1 MNKKPSH
8 FLVFKIAGILGLVIF
23 IIGIIKLLT
32 GFDDFES
39 NDFLI
44 GMFMMP
50 IGLFIG
56 FTGLMIGFR
65 PEISKLSIK
74 TAKYLQEE
82 NKDELKQITSTSA
95 EIVSEALTTTV
106 QTIKEGLKETMFCK
120 HCGKEIDADSKF
132 CKHCG
137 KNI

>member
-120 HCGKEIDADSKF
+120 HCGKEIDSDSKF

>member
-50 IGLFIG
+50 IGVFIG

-120 HCGKEIDADSKF
+120 HCGKEIDSDSKF